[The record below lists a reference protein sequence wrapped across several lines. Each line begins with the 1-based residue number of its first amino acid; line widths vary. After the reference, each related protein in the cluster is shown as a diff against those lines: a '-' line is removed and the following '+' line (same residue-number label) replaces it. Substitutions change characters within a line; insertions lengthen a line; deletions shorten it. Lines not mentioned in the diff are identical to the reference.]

1 MAPRWTAE
9 VDLLRRDCVYPQWCR
24 LDDLIVDLESFIPQA
39 EASLLTGRR
48 ITEPDRPMTARG
60 VRRRRTELAQ
70 ARDGLAA
77 ARVLLAARRTAPSG
91 SAGSSRGWGRRARDD
106 DSEARRREDGSVR

>member
-24 LDDLIVDLESFIPQA
+24 LDDLIADLESFIPQA

-77 ARVLLAARRTAPSG
+77 ARVLLAARQDGA
-91 SAGSSRGWGRRARDD
+91 AWLRRQL
-106 DSEARRREDGSVR
+106 EGLGKEGP